1 MKAARTPQATQGG
14 FTLIETL
21 IAMTLFSIGVLTLA
35 QVQFAATRS
44 STSSKRTST
53 ASALAS
59 DRLEEI
65 VFGPS
70 FAAIT
75 DANFPDEDYGDVS
88 HSDDRYKNFKRT
100 VAVADSVNIAGTIC
114 MKSVTV
120 TVAWEASNGERTVEL
135 QSRVA
140 RF

>member
-1 MKAARTPQATQGG
+1 MNRPRRAPDAPSG

-21 IAMTLFSIGVLTLA
+21 IAMTLFSVGVLALA
-35 QVQFAATRS
+35 QIQFAATRS
-44 STSSKRTST
+44 AMSSKRTST
-53 ASALAS
+53 ASSLAS

-70 FAAIT
+70 FAAMT
-75 DANFPDEDYGDVS
+75 EANFPEEDYGDVS
-88 HSDDRYKNFKRT
+88 HADDRYKGFKRT
-100 VAVADSVNIAGTIC
+100 VAVDDSLNIAGTIC
-114 MKSVTV
+114 MKTV
-120 TVAWEASNGERTVEL
+120 TVNVSWQALNGERSVEL

>member
-1 MKAARTPQATQGG
+1 MRVPRRAPDAQGG

-21 IAMTLFSIGVLTLA
+21 IAMTLFSIGVLALA
-35 QVQFAATRS
+35 QVQFAATRN
-44 STSSKRTST
+44 STSSKRTTT

-70 FAAIT
+70 FAAMT
-75 DANFPDEDYGDVS
+75 EANYPDEDFGEVD
-88 HSDDRYKNFKRT
+88 HADDRYKNFSRS
-100 VAVADSVNIAGTIC
+100 VVVEDSLNIAGTIC
-114 MKSVTV
+114 MKTVTV
-120 TVAWEASNGERTVEL
+120 TVTWEAANGERTVEL

>member
-1 MKAARTPQATQGG
+1 MKAPKRAPDGQGG

-21 IAMTLFSIGVLTLA
+21 IAMTLFSIGVLALA
-35 QVQFAATRS
+35 QVQFAATRNA
-44 STSSKRTST
+44 TSSKRTST

-75 DANFPDEDYGDVS
+75 EANYPEEDYGDVD
-88 HSDDRYKNFKRT
+88 HGDDRYKNFKRGVT
-100 VAVADSVNIAGTIC
+100 VADSLNIAGTIS
-114 MKSVTV
+114 MKTVTV
-120 TVAWEASNGERTVEL
+120 TVNWQAANGERTVQL

>member
-1 MKAARTPQATQGG
+1 MRTPNPAPASRGG

-21 IAMTLFSIGVLTLA
+21 IAMTLFSLGVLALA
-35 QVQFAATRS
+35 QVQFAASRNV
-44 STSSKRTST
+44 TSSKRTTT

-65 VFGPS
+65 VYGPS
-70 FAAIT
+70 FTAMT
-75 DANFPDEDYGDVS
+75 HANYPDEDYGHVAR
-88 HSDDRYKNFKRT
+88 SDSRYKNFKRS
-100 VAVADSVNIAGTIC
+100 VVVADSLNIANVIC
-114 MKSVTV
+114 MKTVTV
-120 TVAWEASNGERTVEL
+120 TVAWQAANGERSVQL